1 MKKIKSSKL
10 IDIALASVLPALVVI
25 FILIPFLAVFKESFF
40 VDGSFSLEHYQ
51 KILSNKKLIIN
62 TFKMGALTTIVATLS
77 SSFVAIYYYL
87 SKKKK

>member
-10 IDIALASVLPALVVI
+10 IDIALASVLSALVVI

-40 VDGSFSLEHYQ
+40 VDGSFSFEHYQ

-87 SKKKK
+87 SK

>member
-10 IDIALASVLPALVVI
+10 IDIALASVLSALVVI

-51 KILSNKKLIIN
+51 KIL
-62 TFKMGALTTIVATLS
+62 
-77 SSFVAIYYYL
+77 
-87 SKKKK
+87 